1 MLHGQSIVLH
11 ADSPVAIEPGG
22 LVSVSSGSACGL
34 DILSL
39 SSLWLQV
46 CGSGFPGTLLEFT
59 FWRHSRACCD
69 SLSLSQTP
77 LLMTETWLGHWPAGF

>member
-46 CGSGFPGTLLEFT
+46 ALAFLAPCWSSPSGDTAEPAVTASAFP
-59 FWRHSRACCD
+59 RHLC
-69 SLSLSQTP
+69 L
-77 LLMTETWLGHWPAGF
+77 